1 MRHTKALRRGLIA
14 AIGGIASLFAWPTA
28 GLAQTVVG
36 DATAAQTTVFGLF
49 GPTTTVLADTG
60 SLVDTSDIRNASL
73 TVGTVPSVLSSDVLS
88 AFTIG
93 WPDQV
98 ASVASLGS
106 VGLNVGGTGIS
117 ADFVMAKATALLG
130 AAGSA
135 ASLIDNLSIAGV
147 PITVTGEPNQAIWI
161 PGGQVVINEQT
172 ISAAGTTVN
181 ALHATVFG
189 VVDVVIASARAAI
202 Q

>member
-135 ASLIDNLSIAGV
+135 TSLIDNLSIAGV